1 MTWPDCAD
9 EGLERVCD
17 FSRASA
23 RKQRSWDSNHSNLIL
38 DIWFSLHS
46 FNSKCLLLSGI
57 AIKKKK
63 KVGGWLLLANLK
75 TKEALQFT
83 ENNFLMARAVH
94 RWNRPAN
101 EVSSSPQLYKKG
113 LGDCLHGGVI
123 SLRG

>member
-63 KVGGWLLLANLK
+63 GGGGVVITGK
-75 TKEALQFT
+75 F
-83 ENNFLMARAVH
+83 ENKRSPAVH
-94 RWNRPAN
+94 R
-101 EVSSSPQLYKKG
+101 E
-113 LGDCLHGGVI
+113 
-123 SLRG
+123 